1 MTERYSVEKYEQRF
15 FVRDSVTGRQH
26 GPYPSRQVANGAKL
40 DLEEQNINPETA
52 KRRHVRAAYRQVNDP
67 RTELHKL
74 KKVLGK
80 FVPPKDWKELQN
92 FL

>member
-1 MTERYSVEKYEQRF
+1 MIAGLPV
-15 FVRDSVTGRQH
+15 
-26 GPYPSRQVANGAKL
+26 
-40 DLEEQNINPETA
+40 NPETA

-80 FVPPKDWKELQN
+80 FVPPKDWKEQQKARYRALPIFEGIN
-92 FL
+92 WDLIDGAETVAARRRRVATATKKNA